1 MDRAAYLDSLLMKVM
16 KKEKT
21 MEIEALLKECQT
33 RFIFPGLDQSAAKG
47 RLDVL
52 LKRGLLEKVDNE
64 EEKTTLIKF
73 TSD

>member
-1 MDRAAYLDSLLMKVM
+1 MKVM
-16 KKEKT
+16 KKEKS
-21 MEIEALLKECQT
+21 MEIEALIKECLT
-33 RFIFPGLDQSAAKG
+33 RLIFPGLDKNSVQG

-64 EEKTTLIKF
+64 EEKSTLIKF